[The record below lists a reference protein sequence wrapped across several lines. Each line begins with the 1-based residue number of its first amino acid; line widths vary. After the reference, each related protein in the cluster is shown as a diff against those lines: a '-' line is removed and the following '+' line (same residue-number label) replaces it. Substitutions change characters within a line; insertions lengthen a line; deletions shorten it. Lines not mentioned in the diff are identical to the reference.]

1 MQLEQSAILSMRALR
16 KRVLEMNAQAT
27 HSQPNKRPV
36 AASLFFLC
44 LIGLSLTLGPEQNLT
59 SATGFS
65 QSSTKSASQQAG
77 VYTSTQAERGQT
89 LYAKNCASCHG
100 AQLEGGASTP
110 LLGARFMGKWGLGN
124 HNVDELYYITKTQM
138 PYGAGDTLTPQQY
151 IDIVA
156 YILKANGFKP
166 GNRELPNDAAY
177 LQQIKIAPQGTSN
190 SQLSD
195 TQPTLAAKPPSPTSN
210 SMAPS
215 SNVPS
220 QDELNAAQT
229 NTTDWLSSNH
239 DYSGQ
244 RFVDLKQ
251 INQQNVAMLRPSAIY
266 QVGDTKAFHTNPIV
280 YRGVMYI
287 TTTWS
292 TIAIDATT
300 GKLRWRHDWKPKSIE
315 IWPPNRGV
323 AIKEGRVVRAT
334 TDGYLF
340 ALDMATGKLLW
351 EKKVVDAAK
360 NEGSFNIA
368 PVIFENLVL
377 VGLGISEQGVKGW
390 IGAFKL
396 ETGDP
401 VWRFNTV
408 PDEGEPGADTWGK
421 SDAKLHGG
429 GAVWAPLSLDPE
441 KGLVYVPVANPAPD
455 FYDDL
460 RPGAN
465 LFTCAMIVLDARTGK
480 LQWHYQLVPHD
491 THDWDAT
498 QAGPLFTATVNGKS
512 RKLVATAGKDGL
524 LHVLDRETREHLYA
538 TPVTTRLNV
547 DAPLTKEGVH
557 ACPGV
562 LGGVLWNGPAFNP
575 RTNMLYVPAVDW
587 CGTYKEAESA
597 RFVQGQTYMGGSYN
611 ADPIEKA
618 RGWLTA
624 VDASTGKVSWRY
636 ESPRPLIAAV
646 VTTSAGLVF
655 AGELTGDLIAL
666 NASTGKVLYR
676 FNTGGPMNGGLLT
689 YAINGKQYVAA
700 VTGSASGF
708 WGAAPGSSTIII
720 FSLPESRELSSKL

>member
-1 MQLEQSAILSMRALR
+1 MKAQDMHSQPDKRRITAILFLFSLIAFSLTLVPNRAAAGQGG
-16 KRVLEMNAQAT
+16 VYTNAQA
-27 HSQPNKRPV
+27 Q
-36 AASLFFLC
+36 
-44 LIGLSLTLGPEQNLT
+44 
-59 SATGFS
+59 
-65 QSSTKSASQQAG
+65 
-77 VYTSTQAERGQT
+77 RGET
-89 LYAKNCASCHG
+89 LYAKNCALCHG
-100 AQLEGGASTP
+100 AQLEGGSSTP
-110 LLGARFMGKWGLGN
+110 LVGSRFLAKWGQGN
-124 HNVDELYYITKTQM
+124 HNVNELYYITRTQM
-138 PYGAGDTLTPQQY
+138 PYGAGGTLTRQHY

-156 YILKANGFKP
+156 FILKANGFKS
-166 GNRELPNDAAY
+166 GGRELPADAAF
-177 LQQIKIAPQGTSN
+177 LKQIKIEPQGYGKEKM
-190 SQLSD
+190 LA
-195 TQPTLAAKPPSPTSN
+195 TQPDAAIQANKPAGDGSS
-210 SMAPS
+210 PS
-215 SNVPS
+215 SSLPS
-220 QDELNAAQT
+220 QAELNSAQT
-229 NTTDWLSSNH
+229 NTTDWLVSNH

-251 INQQNVAMLRPSAIY
+251 INQQNVSTLRPACLY
-266 QVGDTKAFHTNPIV
+266 QVGDTKAFHTNPVV

-292 TIAIDATT
+292 TIALDAANC
-300 GKLRWRHDWKPKSIE
+300 KVRWRHNWKPKSIE
-315 IWPPNRGV
+315 VWPPNRGV
-323 AIKEGRVVRAT
+323 AIKDGRVVRAT
-334 TDGYLF
+334 TDGYLY
-340 ALDMATGKLLW
+340 ALDMETGKLLW

-377 VGLGISEQGVKGW
+377 LGLGISEQGVRGW

-396 ETGDP
+396 ENGDQ
-401 VWRFNTV
+401 VWRFKTV
-408 PDEGEPGADTWGK
+408 PDDGEPGGDTWGK
-421 SDAKLHGG
+421 PEAKLHGG

-455 FYDDL
+455 FFDDI

-465 LFTCAMIVLDARTGK
+465 LYTCSMVVLDARTGK

-491 THDWDAT
+491 THDWDTT
-498 QAGPLFTATVNGKS
+498 QAGPLFTSTIGGKT

-524 LHVLDRETREHLYA
+524 LHVLDRETREHLYE
-538 TPVTTRLNV
+538 TPVTTRLNTGV
-547 DAPLTKEGVH
+547 PLTKEGVR

-587 CGTYKEAESA
+587 CGTFKEGEDAE
-597 RFVQGQTYMGGSYN
+597 FVVGQTYMGGSYIE
-611 ADPIEKA
+611 DPPEKA

-636 ESPRPLIAAV
+636 ESPKPLLAAV
-646 VTTSAGLVF
+646 TTTSADLVF

-666 NASTGKVLYR
+666 NARTGKVLYR
-676 FNTGGPMNGGLLT
+676 FNVGGPMNGGLVT

-708 WGAAPGSSTIII
+708 WRAAPGSSTIIL
-720 FSLPESRELSSKL
+720 FSLPESRDSSR